1 MLLGECYKI
10 ISIYISNFHNMNG
23 IFLSIALTA
32 KLNRDKNCINRN
44 KKSTIIN
51 EDKIDFFK

>member
-1 MLLGECYKI
+1 
-10 ISIYISNFHNMNG
+10 MNG

-44 KKSTIIN
+44 KKARLLTRIKSISLN
-51 EDKIDFFK
+51 KKKIFYLFNFRK